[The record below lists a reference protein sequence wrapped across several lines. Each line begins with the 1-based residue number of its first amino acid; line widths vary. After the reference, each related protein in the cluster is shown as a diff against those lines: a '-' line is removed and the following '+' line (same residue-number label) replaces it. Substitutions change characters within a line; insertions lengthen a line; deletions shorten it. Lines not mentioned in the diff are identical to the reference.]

1 MPLDAKPIVHRT
13 INESAHTGRAGTGRM
28 SASTVLIIEDEPEIL
43 ELMTFTLE
51 RAGYQVI
58 AVTSAEEALNKLNG
72 PLPSLA
78 IIDWMLPGLSG
89 VDLARKLRQDDLTA
103 DMPLIMLTARG
114 EESDKLRSFDSGIDD
129 YVTKPFS
136 PRELLAR
143 IKALLRRSGTPEDG
157 VLQAA
162 GIALDTQ
169 SHRLTI
175 DGQEVHLG
183 PTEFRL
189 LEFLMRHPNRA
200 FDRSQLLDRVWG
212 RSVYVEDRTIDVH
225 VLRLRKALKPFARD
239 SLIQTVRGVGY
250 RFTPS

>member
-1 MPLDAKPIVHRT
+1 MP
-13 INESAHTGRAGTGRM
+13 
-28 SASTVLIIEDEPEIL
+28 ASTILIIEDEPEIL

-51 RAGYQVI
+51 RAGYQIVP
-58 AVTSAEEALNKLNG
+58 VTSAEEALNKLNG

-78 IIDWMLPGLSG
+78 IIDWMLPGMSG
-89 VDLARKLRQDDLTA
+89 VDLARKLRQDELTA

-129 YVTKPFS
+129 YMTKPFS

-143 IKALLRRSGTPEDG
+143 IKALLRRAGTPEDG
-157 VLQAA
+157 VLAA
-162 GIALDTQ
+162 DSMALDTQ
-169 SHRLTI
+169 SHRLMI

-189 LEFLMRHPNRA
+189 LAFLMRHPNRA

-225 VLRLRKALKPFARD
+225 VLRLRKALKPHNRD
-239 SLIQTVRGVGY
+239 GLIQTVRGVGY
-250 RFTPS
+250 RFTPA